1 MRHLMFDIDGTLVE
15 SIKFDAQCFLDSV
28 FEVLNQYPSDDWASY
43 IDVTDSGILKQ
54 MFKMLDIKGNQEQYA
69 LEIKQKFIEKIKKH
83 IQNNPVKP
91 ISGAVEFIQKLKKE
105 NNVKVSFATGG
116 WRETAILKLKSAG
129 FNVDDIVLFSSDD
142 HYQRVQIMK
151 LAQGDS
157 LNEQVV
163 YFGDGIW
170 DQVACAE
177 LDYEFIAVGESFID
191 CATIPDFLNYKHRFE
206 LVS

>member
-177 LDYEFIAVGESFID
+177 LDYEFIAVGESLID